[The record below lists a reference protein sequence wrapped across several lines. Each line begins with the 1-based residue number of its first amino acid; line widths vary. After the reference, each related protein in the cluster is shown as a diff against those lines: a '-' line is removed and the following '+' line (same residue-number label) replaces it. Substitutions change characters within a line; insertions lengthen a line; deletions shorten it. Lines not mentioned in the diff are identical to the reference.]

1 MAGALLVDARS
12 GDGGNRCAEPR
23 ARLRRK
29 RKPSDSACRSL
40 YPRARTGA
48 SGVRSEDVRFVW
60 LFVFLTCRWGQN
72 QAAAGRPGSG
82 NFSRRRIYDVADSRS
97 TRACAAVRMR
107 PKNTPSA

>member
-1 MAGALLVDARS
+1 MIHAGIKPQ
-12 GDGGNRCAEPR
+12 GPGCAEPR

-60 LFVFLTCRWGQN
+60 LFVFFDLPVG
-72 QAAAGRPGSG
+72 PGSG
-82 NFSRRRIYDVADSRS
+82 NFSRTTDL
-97 TRACAAVRMR
+97 
-107 PKNTPSA
+107 